1 MDLFAVDF
9 SFNELQFLRQ
19 SLDLVS
25 IKGTDAKFLA
35 SLQIKIEAELVEKI
49 KQYVPLE
56 IIQAE
61 YTKDPDGRNYI
72 VSSEKLYNTG
82 FNCTYDLDFGI
93 KELIKVV
100 NMIDEPINAN
110 Y

>member
-35 SLQIKIEAELVEKI
+35 SLQIKIETELAEIQRMLTQQDVEK
-49 KQYVPLE
+49 QAALQE
-56 IIQAE
+56 IIEREEKKAKKQ
-61 YTKDPDGRNYI
+61 
-72 VSSEKLYNTG
+72 SSN
-82 FNCTYDLDFGI
+82 I
-93 KELIKVV
+93 
-100 NMIDEPINAN
+100 PS
-110 Y
+110 